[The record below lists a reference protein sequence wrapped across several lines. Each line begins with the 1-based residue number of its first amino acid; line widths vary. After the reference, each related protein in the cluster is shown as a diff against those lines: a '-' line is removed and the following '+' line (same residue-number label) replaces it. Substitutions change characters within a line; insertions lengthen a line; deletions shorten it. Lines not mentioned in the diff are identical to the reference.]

1 MLFRP
6 FRTLLLLAVAFVAG
20 MLYERQNQAEACED
34 MGGVIRGAFC
44 E

>member
-6 FRTLLLLAVAFVAG
+6 IRTLILLAVAFGAG
-20 MLYERQNQAEACED
+20 MLYERQQQAVACRD